1 MKVKKRAIK
10 VHCNSNGWWGYDDLV
25 KAIEDGWC
33 VERMDYLYDV
43 WGKIHAQLYVLKI
56 ESDK

>member
-43 WGKIHAQLYVLKI
+43 WGKDHK
-56 ESDK
+56 D